1 MAEPCHKKMNSY
13 KSSQQKSESKPPKFT
28 TFMKHFLLRMS
39 LGLVVMAVSVSVF
52 AQTTVS
58 GRLTAEETGDPLIG
72 ATVLVKGTSNGTITD
87 LNGDFSLS
95 APSGATLI
103 ISYIGF
109 ETQEISADADLS
121 SLSMQS
127 SSVGLGEVMVI
138 ASVGIDRTELSKV
151 SELKMFD

>member
-1 MAEPCHKKMNSY
+1 
-13 KSSQQKSESKPPKFT
+13 
-28 TFMKHFLLRMS
+28 MKHFLLRMS